1 MLYRNYYTSPDP
13 TRRIQMR
20 PRAAMSASVIAALL
34 SLFGIICAPPSPAE
48 EKEVPRVFVHYSRSP
63 EDARRVAAEVA
74 LYLASRGY
82 EIADLRD
89 VGFSVSKSRVR
100 YFFVADT
107 RRAEQ
112 VAAHLDDYL
121 ARATDADGR
130 TSVQDYTWYKPQP
143 RPGTIEVWIGSATA
157 FRMGE

>member
-1 MLYRNYYTSPDP
+1 MLYRNSCRIDLA
-13 TRRIQMR
+13 RRIHGRRR
-20 PRAAMSASVIAALL
+20 PATSMMMVAALVGWI
-34 SLFGIICAPPSPAE
+34 GIVSWGPAVAE
-48 EKEVPRVFVHYSRSP
+48 QTDVPRVFVHYSRSP
-63 EDARRVAAEVA
+63 EVARRVAAEVA
-74 LYLASRGY
+74 LHLASRGY

>member
-1 MLYRNYYTSPDP
+1 M
-13 TRRIQMR
+13 IV
-20 PRAAMSASVIAALL
+20 AATVG
-34 SLFGIICAPPSPAE
+34 LFGILSSRAPAAE
-48 EKEVPRVFVHYSRSP
+48 QTDVPRVFVHYSRSP

-100 YFFVADT
+100 YFFVSDAH
-107 RRAEQ
+107 RAEQ

-121 ARATDADGR
+121 ARATDGR
-130 TSVQDYTWYKPQP
+130 TSVQDYTSYKPQP
-143 RPGTIEVWIGSATA
+143 RPGTIEVWIRSSTA
-157 FRMGE
+157 FGRGE